1 MTDSKKTSQTADPVL
16 TSSVSDARQSQGN
29 LAGVGAWCDNQG
41 PAVEEPWLL
50 HEEWAIEIF
59 EESSRPKEGKEGA

>member
-1 MTDSKKTSQTADPVL
+1 MTASKKTSQTADPVL
-16 TSSVSDARQSQGN
+16 TSSVSDVRQSQD

-41 PAVEEPWLL
+41 TAVEEPWLL